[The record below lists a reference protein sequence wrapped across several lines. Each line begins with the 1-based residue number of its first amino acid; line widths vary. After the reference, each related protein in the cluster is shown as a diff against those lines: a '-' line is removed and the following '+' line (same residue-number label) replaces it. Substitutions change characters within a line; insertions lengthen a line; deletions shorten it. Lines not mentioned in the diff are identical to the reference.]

1 MALQSA
7 GTNVTMAMKD
17 INVELGENATDT
29 LDMNTAAGQFTG
41 ILDDNTISMDEFY
54 GLTFSAGSGTY
65 GSRNSH
71 AFRFINASP
80 DRGFADGEL
89 VSAAEN
95 STTDLGGASL
105 TGQSDFVDDYINND
119 LTNGDTIFANSTG
132 TTLTNLRPGGDFASG
147 THFMLDTTA
156 NDIFQIDSD
165 ADVSNV
171 TSRTPATPTI
181 SLTSKNTNSITIS
194 IVGNTVVTR
203 QYAPFKD
210 GSELTNVV
218 PSPKGNIGN
227 TSVTTAYTYTGLAS
241 NTAFALK
248 VRGENTF
255 ANGSDSNTLNV
266 TTDGVGPTINSF
278 TATRS
283 ETVAGRIDLAWNIT
297 AGDASITSFLVTK
310 KQNSEAGA
318 GDTSVTTSNDGSEA
332 ATGLGTGN
340 TFHFFLR
347 AITSVGTATANA
359 NATTRPAPTIDTFTV
374 AAGSSAGEI
383 DITYATSNADT
394 VTLKEDNTNNGSFET
409 TILDGSSTVDG
420 SQTRTGLTATNSH
433 NYQLTATGAG
443 SVVST
448 EDAFPAAN
456 TTWTNSVSQINLVN
470 NAGKQNQ
477 VDTMT
482 SAINSIVVNNP
493 SGNTR
498 VEILTNAEGA
508 DLQVRWA
515 NNSGMS
521 GASSFSDDITNIPAS
536 VTTIYYQLKWTEKTE
551 QLGVYSL
558 GNGMFDDGTFAGS
571 VGKLDQTFSNAIRWT
586 NNGVTNNTT
595 DVDCDFFNNDID
607 EDDLP

>member
-1 MALQSA
+1 MALPSS
-7 GTNVTMAMKD
+7 GNPISFGD
-17 INVELGENATDT
+17 INDELGENTTDT
-29 LDMNTAAGQFTG
+29 LDIQSAAQQFTG
-41 ILDDNTISMDEFY
+41 ILDDGTISMDEFH

-65 GSRNSH
+65 GTRNSH

-119 LTNGDTIFANSTG
+119 LTNGDTVFANSTG
-132 TTLTNLRPGGDFASG
+132 TTKTNLRPGGDFASG
-147 THFMLDTTA
+147 THFLLDTTA
-156 NDIFQIDSD
+156 NKIAQIDSNGD
-165 ADVSNV
+165 ISNV

-194 IVGNTVVTR
+194 IVGSTVVTR

-210 GSELTNVV
+210 GVELTNVV
-218 PSPKGNIGN
+218 PSPKGNIAN
-227 TSVTTAYTYTGLAS
+227 TSVTTAYTYTGLDS
-241 NTAFALK
+241 NTSYALK

-297 AGDASITSFLVTK
+297 AGDGSITSFLITR

-318 GDTSVTTSNDGSEA
+318 SDTQVTTTNDASEA
-332 ATGLGTGN
+332 VTGLGSGN

-347 AITSVGTATANA
+347 AITAFGTATANA

-394 VTLKEDNTNNGSFET
+394 VTLKEDNTNDGTFET
-409 TILDGSSTVDG
+409 TILNNSSTVDG
-420 SQTRTGLTATNSH
+420 SVTRTGLTSTNSH

-443 SVVST
+443 SVVAT
-448 EDAFPAAN
+448 DDAFPAAN
-456 TTWTNSVSQINLVN
+456 TTWTNSVSQINLIN
-470 NAGKQNQ
+470 NTGKRANA
-477 VDTMT
+477 DIMN
-482 SAINSIVVNNP
+482 SAIQNITVNNP
-493 SGNTR
+493 SGNTS
-498 VEILTNAEGA
+498 VSVSQTGIEGA
-508 DLQVRWA
+508 SLKIRWA
-515 NNSGMS
+515 DNSGFS
-521 GASSFSDDITNIPAS
+521 GASAYATSISNIPSS
-536 VTTIYYQLKWTEKTE
+536 VGTIYYQLQWTEKSE
-551 QLGVYSL
+551 QIGVYSP
-558 GNGMFDDGTFAGS
+558 GSGMFDDGTFAGS
-571 VGKLDQTFSNAIRWT
+571 VGPLNKTIANVLTWT
-586 NNGVTNNTT
+586 NNGVSDNTI
-595 DVDCDFFNNDID
+595 DVDLDFFNNDID
-607 EDDLP
+607 ENDLP

>member
-1 MALQSA
+1 MALPSS
-7 GTNVTMAMKD
+7 GNPISFGD
-17 INVELGENATDT
+17 INDELGENTTDT
-29 LDMNTAAGQFTG
+29 LDMLTAAQKFTG
-41 ILDDNTISMDEFY
+41 ILDDNVVSMDEFH
-54 GLTFSAGSGTY
+54 GLTFAGGSGAY
-65 GSRNSH
+65 GTRNSH

-105 TGQSDFVDDYINND
+105 TGQSDFVDDFVD
-119 LTNGDTIFANSTG
+119 DSLTNGDTVFANSTG

-147 THFMLDTTA
+147 THFLLDTTA
-156 NDIFQIDSD
+156 NEIAQIDSNGD
-165 ADVSNV
+165 ISNV

-194 IVGNTVVTR
+194 IVGSTVVTR

-210 GSELTNVV
+210 GAELTNVV
-218 PSPKGNIGN
+218 PSPKGNIAN
-227 TSVTTAYTYTGLAS
+227 TSVTTAYTYTGLDS
-241 NTAFALK
+241 NTSYALK

-297 AGDASITSFLVTK
+297 AGDGSISSFLITR

-318 GDTSVTTSNDGSEA
+318 SDTQVTTTNDASEA
-332 ATGLGTGN
+332 VTGLGSGN

-347 AITSVGTATANA
+347 AITAHGTATANA

-374 AAGSSAGEI
+374 GAGSSAGEI

-394 VTLKEDNTNNGSFET
+394 VTLKEDNTNDGTFET
-409 TILDGSSTVDG
+409 TILNNSSTVDG

-443 SVVST
+443 SVVAT
-448 EDAFPAAN
+448 DDAFPAAN

-470 NAGKQNQ
+470 NTGKQNQ
-477 VDTMT
+477 ADSMT
-482 SAINSIVVNNP
+482 SAIQNITVNNP

-515 NNSGMS
+515 DNSGFS
-521 GASSFSDDITNIPAS
+521 GASAYADDITNIPAS

-551 QLGVYSL
+551 QLGVYSP

-595 DVDCDFFNNDID
+595 DVDCDFFNDNIT
-607 EDDLP
+607 EFDLP